1 MFGRKLRNRPT
12 HWVVRKLV
20 LLQSEVEA
28 REEATI
34 WQPWDWATRSWATD
48 YETQAR
54 ELIHELAVRYRGVM
68 TEAFSMNGITSTGD
82 VQNALDATWRS
93 FYADMYRVA
102 KPEEF
107 SCELWRAVQRTS
119 GTPEPRLKSKFML
132 RQFVEDVPKRKG
144 RDTLRRL
151 GFERERGAPPAA
163 TQDLRV
169 LERAYPAL
177 HRALLAWGSRLNAI
191 TCGEFLFT
199 TVSLFEPPYAVYEG
213 WLFE

>member
-20 LLQSEVEA
+20 LLRGKVEA
-28 REEATI
+28 REETTI
-34 WQPWDWATRSWATD
+34 WEPWDWATSSWAAD

-54 ELIHELAVRYRGVM
+54 GLIHELAVRYRGVM

-107 SCELWRAVQRTS
+107 S
-119 GTPEPRLKSKFML
+119 
-132 RQFVEDVPKRKG
+132 
-144 RDTLRRL
+144 
-151 GFERERGAPPAA
+151 GAPPAA

-177 HRALLAWGSRLNAI
+177 HRALLGRGSRLDAI

-199 TVSLFEPPYAVYEG
+199 TVSLLEPPFAVYEG
-213 WLFE
+213 WLFGDES